1 MNARWRKLAA
11 RLDALA
17 NRERVMVFFG
27 GMAMIFLVLWVAAIE
42 PVAKKVTSLRADV
55 TAQQETLRTF
65 SAQKTELEAQ
75 LRRHP
80 DEALLSRLA
89 DLEKSMADVDGA
101 IRDMNVGLVSPE
113 RMVSLVRDL
122 VSRSPGIA
130 LRSLKTLP
138 AEPFDGGESGAEIA
152 AAGETKARTTTASL
166 YKHGVELTV
175 EGSYP
180 ALLAYCR
187 RLEALSVRAMWN
199 RTHLDAARH
208 PTVVMTLTLYTLSM
222 DRTWMTL

>member
-17 NRERVMVFFG
+17 NRERAMVFLG
-27 GMAMIFLVLWVAAIE
+27 GMAAIFLVLWVAAIE
-42 PVAKKVTSLRADV
+42 PIAKKVTSLRVDV
-55 TAQQETLRTF
+55 AAQQDTLRTF
-65 SAQKTELEAQ
+65 TAQKNELEAQ

-89 DLEKSMADVDGA
+89 DLEKAMADVDGA

-122 VSRSPGIA
+122 VSNSPGIA

-138 AEPFDGGESGAEIA
+138 AEPFEGEA
-152 AAGETKARTTTASL
+152 AAPEAGVTAAKTGKGSL
-166 YKHGVELTV
+166 YRHGVELTV

-187 RLEALSVRAMWN
+187 RLESLPVRAMWN